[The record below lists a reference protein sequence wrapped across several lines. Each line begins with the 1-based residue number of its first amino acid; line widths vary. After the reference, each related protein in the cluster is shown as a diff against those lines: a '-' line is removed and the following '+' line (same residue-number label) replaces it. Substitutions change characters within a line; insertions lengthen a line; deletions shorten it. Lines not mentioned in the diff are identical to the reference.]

1 MAEASITF
9 NAEQLVGKLNALT
22 KVQIPRAGRL
32 ALNTALFEYAITFA
46 VRSFKRFSIC
56 CSIHAQQLSYEKAEQ
71 VGDDLHAR
79 VFGRDDAP
87 KGNAPTRYLNPHIR
101 GGRAYETRFQKSL
114 TNTIVQQIDG
124 RAVADLVEQCC
135 GQHAVLLSSL
145 TPVRQVPHIPPCRRG
160 STTAS

>member
-32 ALNTALFEYAITFA
+32 ALNTALFETRRRLQSEASSVFKAPVPFTIN
-46 VRSFKRFSIC
+46 SF
-56 CSIHAQQLSYEKAEQ
+56 LYEKAEQ

-79 VFGRDDAP
+79 VFVRDDAP
-87 KGNAPTRYLNPHIR
+87 KGNAPSRYLNPHIR

-124 RAVADLVEQCC
+124 RAVQARPRGTMLRPT
-135 GQHAVLLSSL
+135 GSSFC
-145 TPVRQVPHIPPCRRG
+145 QASPP
-160 STTAS
+160 